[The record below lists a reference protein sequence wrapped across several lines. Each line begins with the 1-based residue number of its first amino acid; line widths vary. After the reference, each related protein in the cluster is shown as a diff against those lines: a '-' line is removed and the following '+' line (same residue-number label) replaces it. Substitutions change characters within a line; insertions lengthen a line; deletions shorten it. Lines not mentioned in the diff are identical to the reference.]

1 MNEREELIKEIERLK
16 KEREAVILAHNYQRP
31 EVQDV
36 ADFVGDSL
44 DLAKKGVKSEA
55 GVIVF
60 CGVRFM
66 AESANIL
73 SPEKTVLLP
82 VIEAGCPLADMVTV
96 KALRTKKREHPE
108 AAVVCYVN
116 SPAEVKAE
124 SDVCCTSSNA
134 IKVVNSLKEEE
145 VIFIPDRQ
153 LGRYVGQHTKKKIHL
168 WEGFCATH
176 YNVVPEEIVE
186 AKEKYPGAEVLVHPE
201 CRLEV
206 IALADAALSTNGMI
220 EYVKKSKGREFIIG
234 TEMGLLHRLKKEM
247 PNKKFYLASK
257 KFICPNMKLTTLKMV
272 ARSLREIKHIIKI
285 PKDIR
290 EKAKKSLERMVEIS

>member
-1 MNEREELIKEIERLK
+1 MNKQELIKEIGRLR
-16 KEREAVILAHNYQRP
+16 KEKEAIILAHNYQRP

-36 ADFVGDSL
+36 ADFAGDSL
-44 DLAKKGVKSEA
+44 DLAKKGVSSKA
-55 GVIVF
+55 KVIVF
-60 CGVRFM
+60 CGVSFM

-82 VIEAGCPLADMVTV
+82 MIEAGCPLADMVTV
-96 KALRTKKREHPE
+96 EALRAKRKEHPK

-116 SPAEVKAE
+116 SPAQVKAE

-153 LGRYVGQHTKKKIHL
+153 LGRYVAEHTKKKIHL
-168 WEGFCATH
+168 WPGFCAIH
-176 YNVVPEEIVE
+176 YSVTPEEIIE

-220 EYVKKSKGREFIIG
+220 EYARKSKSREFIIG

-247 PNKKFYLASK
+247 PDKEFHLASK
-257 KFICPNMKLTTLKMV
+257 KFICPNMKLTTLKRV
-272 ARSLREIKHIIKI
+272 AESLREMKHIIKI

-290 EKAKKSLERMVEIS
+290 EKAKRSLERMVEIS